1 MQRVLGAMSL
11 TVRIVCLAPL
21 LMLQAGCGGS
31 GMPNDEQADFGAGVV
46 ARYVVTAQQKCGAA
60 GTPDLYECTAA
71 PASKAGERVAAR
83 TALDVYQI
91 FQRNCYETAGS
102 EKCDTL
108 MEAAYRK
115 ASTQQASSP

>member
-1 MQRVLGAMSL
+1 MQRILGM
-11 TVRIVCLAPL
+11 LAVAAFTAL
-21 LMLQAGCGGS
+21 SGCGGS
-31 GMPNDEQADFGAGVV
+31 GPPGDEQADFGANVV
-46 ARYVVTAQQKCGAA
+46 AHYVVAALRKCDAA
-60 GTPDLYECTAA
+60 GTPDLYECTDA
-71 PASKAGERVAAR
+71 PASNTGERLAAR

-115 ASTQQASSP
+115 ANAQGASPP